1 MMSPF
6 NKVVE
11 LFGTILSIGIR
22 AYVIATII
30 EVVLFLI
37 AFTVGVIVWINKDFF
52 AGLGTGMVVF
62 IFGQILVMIILDLMF
77 IAPEREAD
85 KTRLPSDDV
94 VLQSLRAE
102 LTTGQNKAEMAT
114 PRKPSD

>member
-1 MMSPF
+1 MKNPLS
-6 NKVVE
+6 KAVE

-30 EVVLFLI
+30 EVALFLI
-37 AFTVGVIVWINKDFF
+37 AFTVGVIVCINNDFF

-62 IFGQILVMIILDLMF
+62 IFGQILVVIILDLML

-85 KTRLPSDDV
+85 KARLPSDDE
-94 VLQSLRAE
+94 VLRALRAE
-102 LTTGQNKAEMAT
+102 LKTEQNK
-114 PRKPSD
+114 S